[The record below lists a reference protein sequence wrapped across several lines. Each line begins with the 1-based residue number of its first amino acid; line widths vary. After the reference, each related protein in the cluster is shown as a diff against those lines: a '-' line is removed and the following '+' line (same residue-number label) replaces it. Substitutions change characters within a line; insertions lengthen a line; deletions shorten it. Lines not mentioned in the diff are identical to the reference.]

1 MNVSNYGTILVSI
14 ADADKPL
21 ALPLIQ
27 RFYDLGFNIEA
38 TAGTADYLRKHGVRT
53 RTRRKLNEG
62 SSEIIDALRQGHVSY
77 VINTRTVMTSNH
89 YGDGEAIRRCAAE
102 NNVTMLTSLDTVRML
117 LDVLE
122 EMTIGISPVDSFK
135 VIQE

>member
-1 MNVSNYGTILVSI
+1 
-14 ADADKPL
+14 
-21 ALPLIQ
+21 
-27 RFYDLGFNIEA
+27 
-38 TAGTADYLRKHGVRT
+38 
-53 RTRRKLNEG
+53 
-62 SSEIIDALRQGHVSY
+62 
-77 VINTRTVMTSNH
+77 MTSNH
-89 YGDGEAIRRCAAE
+89 YGDGVAIRRCAAE

>member
-1 MNVSNYGTILVSI
+1 M
-14 ADADKPL
+14 
-21 ALPLIQ
+21 
-27 RFYDLGFNIEA
+27 GFNIKA
-38 TAGTADYLRKHGVRT
+38 TESTAAKLKENGIRT
-53 RTRRKLNEG
+53 SRLCKPSEG
-62 SSEIIDALRQGHVSY
+62 SSEILDAIRAGYVSY